1 MRTLL
6 SWIIGLTLGAAL
18 GATLVLL
25 FAPTSGEQLVSRLKT
40 GWEETMAEARRASA
54 QRRHELEAELADL
67 QKKHQVGR

>member
-25 FAPTSGEQLVSRLKT
+25 FAPTSGEQLISRLRA
-40 GWEETMAEARRASA
+40 GWEETMVEARRASE
-54 QRRHELEAELADL
+54 QRRHELEAELAQL
-67 QKKHQVGR
+67 QKKNERH

>member
-25 FAPTSGEQLVSRLKT
+25 FAPTSGEQLVNRLKA
-40 GWEETMAEARRASA
+40 GWEETLIEARRASE
-54 QRRHELEAELADL
+54 QRRRELETELAQL
-67 QKKHQVGR
+67 QKKNQLKG

>member
-25 FAPTSGEQLVSRLKT
+25 FAPTSGEKLINRLKA
-40 GWEETMAEARRASA
+40 GWEETIAEARLASE
-54 QRRHELEAELADL
+54 QRRRELEAELAQL
-67 QKKHQVGR
+67 QQKNQTKR